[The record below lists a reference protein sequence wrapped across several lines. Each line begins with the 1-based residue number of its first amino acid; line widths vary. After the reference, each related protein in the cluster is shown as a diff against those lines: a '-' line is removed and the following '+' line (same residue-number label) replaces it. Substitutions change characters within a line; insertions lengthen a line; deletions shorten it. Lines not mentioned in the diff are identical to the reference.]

1 MELQFASGFMAL
13 LVHFDCCCPK
23 LCLRFSPLFIHRL
36 FANVFFL
43 GNASI
48 LLQKFIK
55 FTVKKKWWLYFTV
68 FLLDLFSYSSI
79 FPCHSFRPGFY
90 CYDFDTKKNWQIC
103 CEEVG
108 WISFVKSYKVDTSP
122 KKHRIFNLKMC
133 RSLIF
138 SFLSHVKCGA
148 MLSMANLTTSL
159 LVEKKC

>member
-1 MELQFASGFMAL
+1 MAL

-36 FANVFFL
+36 YANVFFL

-55 FTVKKKWWLYFTV
+55 FTMKKKWWLYFTV
-68 FLLDLFSYSSI
+68 FFARFVFLFQYFTCNFSLPFIQAWFLLLLFWFWY
-79 FPCHSFRPGFY
+79 
-90 CYDFDTKKNWQIC
+90 TENWQIC

-108 WISFVKSYKVDTSP
+108 WISFVKSYKVDTSA
-122 KKHRIFNLKMC
+122 KRHRISNLIMC

-138 SFLSHVKCGA
+138 SFLSHVKCRA
-148 MLSMANLTTSL
+148 MLSMANLTTYL
-159 LVEKKC
+159 LVDKKC